1 MKRCF
6 PSCPLSDCAL
16 PVERP
21 EIPVAGKIY
30 RQIGVRLWGE
40 GAYERESIDGS
51 QTRYSALSHVET
63 DDIIVNKIWARNGSV
78 AVVPQ
83 YLAGSYGSGEFPTF
97 TPIQEKMNP
106 RWF

>member
-21 EIPVAGKIY
+21 EVPVAGKIY

-40 GAYERESIDGS
+40 GAYERAPIDGS
-51 QTRYSALSHVET
+51 QPKYNTLSCVEA
-63 DDIIVNKIWARNGSV
+63 DDIIVNKIWARSGSV
-78 AVVPQ
+78 AVVPR
-83 YLAGSYGSGEFPTF
+83 YLARRYGSAEFPTF
-97 TPIQEKMNP
+97 LPFQ
-106 RWF
+106 